1 MFIYNLHRL
10 QWRYVNTDPINA
22 LPGDWHIDFADVHP
36 ADSIA
41 DPVQAVQEALNH
53 PLASLPLQEL
63 SAPDTRV
70 VVVFDPVAPTAVL
83 RTLLDGVLVQLRQT
97 GVADEQITLLLS
109 DALSSAAR
117 ADLAAYHF
125 PILSPL
131 VAVTHDPDDLRQ
143 LDELGMVEGVAVR
156 TNYRAVEADLL
167 IGLGVV
173 QPDWYAGYL
182 GGGDGVAVGLA
193 NSALRNELRDTR
205 FLSEREQQIDRI
217 SERAYQRLIRESAR
231 RAGLRFVLNAVLDS
245 SGRFV
250 ALRAGDPN
258 AVHDDLSA
266 IAQRQREVGV
276 AHDDYDA
283 IVADQPA
290 GFASVFEAGQAAIN
304 LGNTPS
310 ATLMHGGLIVLPTQC
325 AVDAAPTE
333 AAERFY
339 EVMTSSR
346 DSEMV
351 LRQLQNRM
359 LRPGE
364 DQAYL
369 LAQVMQHYRV
379 MIVGEDCEKLAQACH
394 FVAVRDMNEAVDLAE
409 TLLGPKPRT
418 LVLPNARQSV
428 PVFSPSLARRVA
440 RKTPSKQDFD
450 DNQFRDLFDEDGNA
464 GDSDGTARLSNLP
477 TINWLDDID
486 VERIL
491 DANDAD

>member
-1 MFIYNLHRL
+1 
-10 QWRYVNTDPINA
+10 
-22 LPGDWHIDFADVHP
+22 
-36 ADSIA
+36 
-41 DPVQAVQEALNH
+41 
-53 PLASLPLQEL
+53 
-63 SAPDTRV
+63 
-70 VVVFDPVAPTAVL
+70 
-83 RTLLDGVLVQLRQT
+83 VQLRQT
-97 GVADEQITLLLS
+97 GVADEQVTLLLS
-109 DALSSAAR
+109 DALSAATR
-117 ADLAAYHF
+117 AELAAYHL
-125 PILSPL
+125 PI
-131 VAVTHDPDDLRQ
+131 VVTHDPDDLRQ
-143 LDELGMVEGVAVR
+143 LDALGMVDGVAVR

-167 IGLGVV
+167 ISLGVV
-173 QPDWYAGYL
+173 QPDWYAGYR

-231 RAGLRFVLNAVLDS
+231 RAGLRFVLNVVLDGA
-245 SGRFV
+245 GRFV

-283 IVADQPA
+283 IVADQPV
-290 GFASVFEAGQAAIN
+290 GFASVFEAGQVAIN
-304 LGNTPS
+304 LGNSPS
-310 ATLMHGGLIVLPTQC
+310 ATLMQGGLIVLPTQC
-325 AVDAAPTE
+325 ATDANPSE

-351 LRQLQNRM
+351 LRQLQDRM

-418 LVLPNARQSV
+418 LVLPNARQAV
-428 PVFSPSLARRVA
+428 PVFSPSLARRAAGHV
-440 RKTPSKQDFD
+440 PSKQNFG
-450 DNQFRDLFDEDGNA
+450 DNQFNDLFDGDDDASDGN
-464 GDSDGTARLSNLP
+464 ARLSNLP